1 MEDSNLI
8 QFFTNTAIFASS
20 IFIPILAKELGAGDL
35 TIGLIV
41 SVFNLTY
48 FLSSYLFGI
57 LTDRRSPRK
66 ILVIGLFLSA
76 VFFAAQVLSV
86 NLVSL
91 FWIRALAGFAAG
103 TFPVALTVNAF
114 NDRAGR
120 MGKFVAYGSLGWA
133 IGSVLAGFL
142 VRYNPIFL
150 ISALLFFVSFVV
162 SLRFPEVRSAQ
173 RTGFIPLAL
182 FKKNARIYIP
192 YFLRMLGAQTAW
204 GLFPLYL
211 MGIGADKF
219 LVAAAYFIN
228 CFTQFFFMQYV
239 ERFRN
244 LYLINIGLFT
254 SVLSFIGY
262 AVLHNIWLIFPVQVL
277 LAYSF
282 SALQVGANQE
292 ILHRNQA
299 KGSAVGILN
308 AGINSTAVV
317 GPFLAGLIV
326 NYWGFDWV
334 MWFAAA
340 VTFLGLVSFSS
351 VLE

>member
-8 QFFTNTAIFASS
+8 QFFTNAAIFASQ
-20 IFIPILAKELGAGDL
+20 IFIPILAKELGADDL

-41 SVFNLTY
+41 SVYNLTY
-48 FLSSYLFGI
+48 FVASYLFGI
-57 LTDRRSPRK
+57 LTDLWSARL
-66 ILVIGLFLSA
+66 ILIVGLFLS
-76 VFFAAQVLSV
+76 VIFFAAQVLAV
-86 NLVSL
+86 NLAAL
-91 FWIRALAGFAAG
+91 FWIRALAGFACG
-103 TFPVALTVNAF
+103 IFPVALTVYAF

-133 IGSVLAGFL
+133 IGALLAGFL
-142 VRYNPIFL
+142 VVYNPIFL
-150 ISALLFFVSFVV
+150 ISAALYLVSFII
-162 SLRFPEVRSAQ
+162 SLRFKEVHATQ
-173 RTGFIPLAL
+173 KTGFLPLAL
-182 FKKNARIYIP
+182 WKKNARIYFP

-211 MGIGADKF
+211 MGTGADKF
-219 LVAAAYFIN
+219 LVAAAYFVN
-228 CFTQFFFMQYV
+228 CFAQFFLMQYV

-262 AVLHNIWLIFPVQVL
+262 AVIHNIWLVFPIQVL

-282 SALQVGANQE
+282 SALQVGATQE
-292 ILHRNQA
+292 VLRRNPE

-317 GPFLAGLIV
+317 GPFLAGLILSR
-326 NYWGFDWV
+326 WGFDWV
-334 MWFAAA
+334 MWFAAG